1 MSHNIHKKSAL
12 RSRIQN
18 IWTCSITYHIKNK
31 FSSVIYYKKK
41 TKTKTKPPPP
51 KKKRKTILD
60 FDIFSFVFCNLL

>member
-41 TKTKTKPPPP
+41 TKTKPPPPP
-51 KKKRKTILD
+51 KKREKLY
-60 FDIFSFVFCNLL
+60 